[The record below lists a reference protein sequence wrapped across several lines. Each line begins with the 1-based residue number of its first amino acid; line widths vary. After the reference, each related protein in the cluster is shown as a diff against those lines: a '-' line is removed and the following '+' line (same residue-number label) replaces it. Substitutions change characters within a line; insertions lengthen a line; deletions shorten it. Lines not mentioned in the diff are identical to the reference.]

1 MFQDLTQAMPVL
13 RCSLS
18 IAGFLVVPA
27 EGSPSLI
34 IALGYSP
41 EQMGF

>member
-1 MFQDLTQAMPVL
+1 MFQDLTQAMPML
-13 RCSLS
+13 GSSLS